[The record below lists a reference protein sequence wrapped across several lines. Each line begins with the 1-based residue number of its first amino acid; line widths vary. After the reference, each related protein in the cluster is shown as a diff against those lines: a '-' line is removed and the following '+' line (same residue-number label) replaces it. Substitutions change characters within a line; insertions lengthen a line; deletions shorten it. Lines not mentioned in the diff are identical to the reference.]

1 MILRNCDWVNE
12 PDEEPEKVPRKRF
25 TTDARAAASRAN
37 GAKSK
42 GPTSDTGRTKVKFNA
57 VQHGAACKE
66 IIFLKGEDEPAF
78 WAKVDR
84 IVAEQGAEGE
94 LEVEAITTAA
104 YSRVTKLRAING
116 QAIAVNERMA
126 QIEDHFDDA
135 KQVEVRDLIPQ
146 VAEAP
151 DVTVTK
157 LMNSTRG
164 CAFIRE
170 FTSLE
175 QRLLVNH
182 SFEVSQRE
190 YALQLAGHR
199 PDELFTDPVVRDLNR
214 SYLGSLQGPGFFTP
228 AMAANALMYDRPEAI
243 TETEFTRRMEPFV
256 TDLVSVEQG
265 WAELKKYVH
274 DHIKRLQERM
284 ELIGYREERQLNAAI
299 GSASRPAIGTAKRGS
314 VTRPRAIAPLTRPFG
329 CSWR

>member
-1 MILRNCDWVNE
+1 MILRNCNWVNE
-12 PDEEPEKVPRKRF
+12 DAAGEEPEKVSRKRF

-42 GPTSDTGRTKVKFNA
+42 GPLTDTTRTKVKFNA

-66 IIFLKGEDEPAF
+66 IMFINGEDPAAF

-84 IVAEQGAEGE
+84 IVEEERAEGE
-94 LEVEAITTAA
+94 LEIEAIKTAA

-126 QIEDHFDDA
+126 QIEDHFDDQ
-135 KQVEVRDLIPQ
+135 KQVKVRDLIPNI
-146 VAEAP
+146 AKAP
-151 DVTVTK
+151 DVTVTE

-164 CAFIRE
+164 CAFLIRE

-190 YALQLAGHR
+190 YSLQLAGHR
-199 PDELFTDPVVRDLNR
+199 PDELFTDPVVRELNR

-228 AMAANALMYDRPEAI
+228 AMAANALMHDRPKEIA
-243 TETEFTRRMEPFV
+243 
-256 TDLVSVEQG
+256 
-265 WAELKKYVH
+265 A
-274 DHIKRLQERM
+274 RLSRN
-284 ELIGYREERQLNAAI
+284 LNGEER
-299 GSASRPAIGTAKRGS
+299 
-314 VTRPRAIAPLTRPFG
+314 
-329 CSWR
+329 CSPE